1 MFLRLNSWIPQI
13 DGDFLVAN
21 LTWKRQHPPI
31 PTLRRNLETELARW
45 QLRLAKWMKYV
56 NNFTLH
62 IYIYNI
68 YTYTFFRRKQKC
80 CVSFKLSRFSVSFKL
95 DAASTSP
102 VNSDLV
108 IHVDGQAIPPTNANA
123 PSVYIHI
130 IRAKLK
136 KKALHL
142 GESANFRTHVLR
154 CPWGHTQ
161 AVDLCCWSRRFES
174 PMVEDTN
181 L

>member
-1 MFLRLNSWIPQI
+1 MDSSN
-13 DGDFLVAN
+13 
-21 LTWKRQHPPI
+21 
-31 PTLRRNLETELARW
+31 RRGFSGRESHLETPASSNSNSKEEPGNGVGEMTVAFS
-45 QLRLAKWMKYV
+45 QV
-56 NNFTLH
+56 NEICQQFHFTY
-62 IYIYNI
+62 IYIYII

-161 AVDLCCWSRRFES
+161 AVDLCC
-174 PMVEDTN
+174 
-181 L
+181 